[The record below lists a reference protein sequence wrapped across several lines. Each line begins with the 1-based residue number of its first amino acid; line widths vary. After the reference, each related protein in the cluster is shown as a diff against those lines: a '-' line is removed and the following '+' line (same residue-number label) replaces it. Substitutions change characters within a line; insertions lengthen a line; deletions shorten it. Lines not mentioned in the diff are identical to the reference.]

1 MTSTNDK
8 ERLWAWQQWHDG
20 VGRLM
25 HPLYQNYV
33 KWKNEA
39 AVLDGYDDYGDKWR
53 QKYETDELQSIVEQ
67 LYKEMDPLY
76 RQLHAYIRRRLYN
89 AYGPDVIDLKGPLPA
104 HLLGDMWGRFWSGL
118 NDIAQPYPG
127 KTSVD
132 PTPALQKQNYTV
144 RKMFEMGNDFFV
156 SMGLQPVPET
166 FFNLSLLEKPIDRE
180 VMCHATAWEFS
191 DGKDFRIRMC
201 SKINFDDFLTVHH
214 ELGHIQYFMQY
225 AHQPIGYR
233 DGYII
238 DFIIKSNELIENI
251 LMKFN
256 YQIKSK
262 RWIS

>member
-1 MTSTNDK
+1 MQVCKTTDARTCYSFEPDLKEIMMTSTNDS

-25 HPLYQNYV
+25 YPLYQNYV
-33 KWKNEA
+33 RWKNEA

-53 QKYETDELQSIVEQ
+53 QKYETDELESIVEK
-67 LYKEMDPLY
+67 LYQEIDPLY

-156 SMGLQPVPET
+156 SMGLKPVPET

-180 VMCHATAWEFS
+180 VICHATAWEFS

-225 AHQPIGYR
+225 SHQPIGYR
-233 DGYII
+233 DGYSFNS
-238 DFIIKSNELIENI
+238 FI
-251 LMKFN
+251 
-256 YQIKSK
+256 
-262 RWIS
+262 